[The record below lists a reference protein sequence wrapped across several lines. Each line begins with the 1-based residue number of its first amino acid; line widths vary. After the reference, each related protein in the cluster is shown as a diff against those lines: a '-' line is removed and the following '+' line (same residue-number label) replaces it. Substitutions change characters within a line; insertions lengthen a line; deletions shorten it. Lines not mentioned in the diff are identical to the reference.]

1 MPKNDEL
8 LCRAKQKG
16 TDEWV
21 EGYYCKYERTNPD
34 GKVNTTHMIVPYYA
48 SALYGIEIDPE
59 TVGRCTGLPDV
70 NGKMIFGGDIVK
82 YCSPNIFGIIRF
94 EKYGNPGS
102 TIKTHLGFCIDWHDN
117 GMLFRKDIAFFT
129 DQYGVQIEVIGNIH
143 DSPELL
149 KG

>member
-34 GKVNTTHMIVPYYA
+34 GSVNTTHMIVPYYA

-59 TVGRCTGLPDV
+59 TVGRCTGLADK
-70 NGKMIFGGDIVK
+70 NGMKIFNGDIVTGFFNHEK
-82 YCSPNIFGIIRF
+82 IIGHIF
-94 EKYGNPGS
+94 YGSDASYFIQREGLFGVGLNNAS
-102 TIKTHLGFCIDWHDN
+102 DW
-117 GMLFRKDIAFFT
+117 
-129 DQYGVQIEVIGNIH
+129 IEVIGNIH
-143 DSPELL
+143 DNPELIENH
-149 KG
+149 GD